1 VLTPKQVNFFKPIAD
16 ELRRR
21 NHEVVCTSRR
31 YREVKQLAQLK
42 DMNIQIVGEHGGESL
57 HGKLVA
63 SATRVRKLTDV
74 MEKFNPDVLVS
85 FSSPEAARVA
95 FGLKIRHVGFS
106 DSPHAEAVCRLSI
119 PLMNKLMCPWIIP
132 RKEFTKYGISSKSI
146 IQYRALDPV
155 IWLKHSHQHIKSTHL
170 DLGLDS
176 NEKTITFRLEESMAA
191 YNVANSISYELLEAL
206 IKNFNDCNIV
216 VLGRYDDQVAKFKEG
231 YGKDVIIPCSV
242 VDGTSLLMETDV
254 FLGSGG
260 TMNTEA
266 SLLGIPNISYKM
278 QNITINKFLIGQAVS
293 NGYSNLSDAI
303 RLVRNML
310 TNENLLDSIA
320 KKGKRL
326 LAQME
331 DPLKNI
337 VKVLE
342 QVN

>member
-1 VLTPKQVNFFKPIAD
+1 
-16 ELRRR
+16 
-21 NHEVVCTSRR
+21 
-31 YREVKQLAQLK
+31 
-42 DMNIQIVGEHGGESL
+42 
-57 HGKLVA
+57 
-63 SATRVRKLTDV
+63 
-74 MEKFNPDVLVS
+74 
-85 FSSPEAARVA
+85 
-95 FGLKIRHVGFS
+95 
-106 DSPHAEAVCRLSI
+106 
-119 PLMNKLMCPWIIP
+119 
-132 RKEFTKYGISSKSI
+132 
-146 IQYRALDPV
+146 
-155 IWLKHSHQHIKSTHL
+155 
-170 DLGLDS
+170 
-176 NEKTITFRLEESMAA
+176 MAA

-206 IKNFNDCNIV
+206 IKNFSDCNIV